1 MNELWSRQ
9 IQGVQ
14 TLYGSRQLRF
24 QDCFQPQWTACLGLP
39 ARPGL
44 RILEI
49 GCGPGALAQALHRWY
64 PDAALVGL
72 DRDSRF
78 IDFARRQVPGVTFLE
93 GDAAAL
99 PFADGSFDVT
109 ISYTVSEHIAP
120 EPFYREQRRVLR
132 PGGLCLVLSCRRSIT
147 CPADCLAETETE
159 AAFWQRVQGDDP
171 LRAWGVGRY
180 WQDERQMPLTMEQ
193 AGFTGVSTGYVVI
206 PLTPDDPACPRATA
220 QAILDAEQA
229 CTEEAVLSTGRED
242 TAPVLEAVRAKY
254 GRRRRLLE
262 AGCRQWDTYTT
273 VNLVLRG
280 IRP

>member
-9 IQGVQ
+9 LQGVQ
-14 TLYGSRQLRF
+14 PPSGGRRPRF
-24 QDCFQPQWTACLGLP
+24 QDCIKPHWPARFGLP

-147 CPADCLAETETE
+147 CPATCRAET
-159 AAFWQRVQGDDP
+159 
-171 LRAWGVGRY
+171 
-180 WQDERQMPLTMEQ
+180 
-193 AGFTGVSTGYVVI
+193 
-206 PLTPDDPACPRATA
+206 
-220 QAILDAEQA
+220 
-229 CTEEAVLSTGRED
+229 
-242 TAPVLEAVRAKY
+242 
-254 GRRRRLLE
+254 RRRPPSGSASKGMTRCRPGAW
-262 AGCRQWDTYTT
+262 AGIGRTSGRC
-273 VNLVLRG
+273 
-280 IRP
+280 P